1 MDVTNPVDFAFLFP
15 PGGEIN
21 YFSRHLGVAYIQA
34 ALAAHGISSKQVVP
48 PMGSTLAECVNHILA
63 VKAPLVGFTCFDG
76 NYHLIRTLA
85 SFLKK
90 QRPETLIIA
99 GGPSATFS
107 DELILNKTP
116 DIDVCVRYEGEET
129 ALELARLVLG
139 GGSLDNLDKV
149 KGISFR
155 RDGSIIRTAD
165 RPLFGSASQE
175 GGELDDLLSPY
186 LTGVLQGT
194 EGTGILTARGC
205 THQCT
210 FCNFSAM
217 SRHRIRYHSIDRVIA
232 ELKTI
237 QAAMEAKPPD
247 IPLWRV
253 VTIHDDA
260 FTLNVPRAKEICR
273 RIISERIS
281 LQLSCLCRADNL
293 DEELIELL
301 KQAGFLEIT
310 FGLESAVP
318 RVLRNIKKVSTQK
331 PLPSGEAYAPEE
343 RFLSQVKA
351 GIAMAKRHN
360 MRTSL
365 SIVLGLPGESLEDGL
380 QTIDFVHSLNVDSY
394 AQNLLVAFPGTE
406 VFDTAG
412 DYGIEILPSESVLP
426 YYTKHAYTTSSVPY
440 YANSSFHRQARTAA
454 QTILRAFAGDSTQGR
469 VSKGIA
475 LAIIKAGAHPDLG
488 RFFRWL
494 ARYLAVGGKVFII
507 GNGDIN
513 HDDFMRMLELNFSSG
528 MPTRDCYYLGGYE
541 AENADIVYKPSYNRV
556 FHSEYQFPE
565 IGLGKYLQYIEKSTD
580 TNTGD
585 RPIIALKEETDV
597 NVLSAMADCLKE
609 DNENSIDNAAP
620 WFDAVFMDGCRWNTV
635 TCPALNLKRV
645 VINQNGEVCPCLS
658 GQPLGT
664 CNDDIDIL
672 RERAQKKYQEL
683 INQRGCSNCP
693 ADSRCAKCLFPH
705 PMSVSDYC
713 EIQRAHPEIAGI
725 VLKARLANTFTVSN
739 DMS

>member
-1 MDVTNPVDFAFLFP
+1 MDETRPVDIAFLFP

-34 ALAAHGISSKQVVP
+34 ALTANGITSKQLLP
-48 PMGSTLAECVNHILA
+48 PMGSALGECVDHILA
-63 VKAPLVGFTCFDG
+63 IKAPIVGFTCFDG
-76 NYHLIRTLA
+76 NYHIVRTLA
-85 SFLKK
+85 SYLKK
-90 QRPETLIIA
+90 QRPETVIIA

-107 DELILNKTP
+107 DELILNKTAAI
-116 DIDVCVRYEGEET
+116 DICVRYEGEET

-139 GGSLDNLDKV
+139 GGPLDGLEKV

-165 RPLFGSASQE
+165 RPLFGSTNQS
-175 GGELDDLLSPY
+175 GSELDALASPY
-186 LTGVLQGT
+186 LTGILQGT
-194 EGTGILTARGC
+194 EGTGILSARGC

-217 SRHRIRYHSIDRVIA
+217 SRHRIRYHSIDRGIA

-237 QAAMEAKPPD
+237 QTALEAKPPD
-247 IPLWRV
+247 IPLHRV

-273 RIISERIS
+273 RIISEGIN

-301 KQAGFLEIT
+301 QQAGFLEIT

-331 PLPSGEAYAPEE
+331 PLPSGEDYAPEE
-343 RFLSQVKA
+343 RFLSQVKT
-351 GIAMAKRHN
+351 GIALAKRHN

-365 SIVLGLPGESLEDGL
+365 SIVLGLPGESLEDGC
-380 QTIDFVHSLNVDSY
+380 QTIDFVHNLNVDSY

-426 YYTKHAYTTSSVPY
+426 YYTRHAYTTSDVPY

-469 VSKGIA
+469 LSQGIP
-475 LAIIKAGAHPDLG
+475 LAIIKAGAHPDLD

-494 ARYLAVGGKVFII
+494 ARYLSVGGKVFVI
-507 GNGDIN
+507 GNGDIS

-528 MPTRDCYYLGGYE
+528 MPTRDCYYLGSYK
-541 AENADIVYKPSYNRV
+541 AEDADVVYKPSYNRA
-556 FHSEYQFPE
+556 FHSEFQFPE
-565 IGLGKYLQYIEKSTD
+565 IRLSKYLKYIE
-580 TNTGD
+580 NNANNNAGD
-585 RPIIALKEETDV
+585 RPILSLQEEADV
-597 NVLSAMADCLKE
+597 NVLSAMAHFLKE
-609 DNENSIDNAAP
+609 DSENSNNSMVP
-620 WFDAVFMDGCRWNTV
+620 WFDAVFLDGCRWNTAA
-635 TCPALNLKRV
+635 CPALNLNRV
-645 VINQNGEVCPCLS
+645 VINHAGQVCPCLT

-664 CNDDIDIL
+664 CDNEIGEL
-672 RERAQKKYQEL
+672 KEQAYRKYKE
-683 INQRGCSNCP
+683 ITTQRGCEGCP
-693 ADSRCAKCLFPH
+693 ANSRCAKCLFPY
-705 PMSVSDYC
+705 PMSANEYC
-713 EIQRAHPEIAGI
+713 EIQQAHPDIAGI
-725 VLKARLANTFTVSN
+725 IIRAKLANTFTVSN
-739 DMS
+739 EA